1 MVNDTIE
8 IGSILRQILVQKS
21 ELSPFLL
28 LGERLWEAMLSVYP
42 LALAVIGTF
51 K

>member
-1 MVNDTIE
+1 MDNDTIE
-8 IGSILRQILVQKS
+8 IGSIQRQILVRKS
-21 ELSPFLL
+21 ELLLSIL

-51 K
+51 R